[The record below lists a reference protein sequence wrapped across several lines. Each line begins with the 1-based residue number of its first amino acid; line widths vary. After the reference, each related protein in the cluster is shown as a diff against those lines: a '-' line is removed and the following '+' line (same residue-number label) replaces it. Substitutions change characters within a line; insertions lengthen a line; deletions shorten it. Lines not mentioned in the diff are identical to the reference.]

1 MTFTDAADVPR
12 VVNFSV
18 LRAGTVDVDGNN
30 VVSIVVDLVVVLSC
44 DFFVLV
50 VGLVLL
56 VVVGFLTVTVSSV
69 VISAVDNDI
78 IVVLP
83 SVISVKEVASS
94 GSQAVL
100 DVVMISVI
108 VCGDVVFST
117 IMSASV
123 V

>member
-1 MTFTDAADVPR
+1 MTFTDAGDVPQ
-12 VVNFSV
+12 VSV
-18 LRAGTVDVDGNN
+18 LGAATVDVDGNN
-30 VVSIVVDLVVVLSC
+30 VVSIVVVLVVVLAC
-44 DFFVLV
+44 DFFV
-50 VGLVLL
+50 LVLL
-56 VVVGFLTVTVSSV
+56 VVVGFLTVTVSSI
-69 VISAVDNDI
+69 VIPAVDNGI

-83 SVISVKEVASS
+83 SVTSVKEVTSS

-108 VCGDVVFST
+108 VCGDAVFST

>member
-1 MTFTDAADVPR
+1 MTFTDAGDVPQ
-12 VVNFSV
+12 VVNSS
-18 LRAGTVDVDGNN
+18 GNVDVNN
-30 VVSIVVDLVVVLSC
+30 VVSIVVVLVVVLSC

-50 VGLVLL
+50 VGLILL

-69 VISAVDNDI
+69 VILADDNSI

-83 SVISVKEVASS
+83 SVISVKEVTSS

-108 VCGDVVFST
+108 VCGDAVFSS

-123 V
+123 I

>member
-1 MTFTDAADVPR
+1 MIFTDAGD
-12 VVNFSV
+12 VNFSV

-30 VVSIVVDLVVVLSC
+30 VVSIVVVLVVVLSC

-69 VISAVDNDI
+69 VISAVNNDI

-83 SVISVKEVASS
+83 SVISVKEVTSS

-108 VCGDVVFST
+108 VCGDAVFST